1 MPKYITN
8 AYLIHNGNI
17 VQTGSQVELTK
28 AQAER
33 LGDKVTPAKE
43 EKKEEPKKEEKPKKE
58 TK

>member
-1 MPKYITN
+1 MPKYIAN

-43 EKKEEPKKEEKPKKE
+43 EKKEGPKKEEKPKKE